1 MRSEKILGACFK
13 SCWNNNKWRACF
25 STVCLEK
32 IPKCLWM
39 CQLSFKWKCF
49 LLPLK
54 NLPQTIVFA
63 EPLLL
68 GDVWFLN
75 WDSECVRCHMFEG
88 WSLWDVWIMPCAVDN
103 KAGWLQFGAFSLPFF
118 DSSQSF
124 FLKCS
129 AYQDLCGL
137 NSKLTLQ
144 ERRFSEALMCD
155 FEWTRAN
162 VMYMRE
168 KTPIKEGAT
177 LPGKSHHYFFET
189 HSNSDKGHES
199 NRTLRRGQE
208 SKSVC
213 VCVRFSASVYLAQW
227 TSKTGQ

>member
-1 MRSEKILGACFK
+1 MTKSERNNLFFLRGCLLIETVNVAAFLLMRSEKILGACFK

-54 NLPQTIVFA
+54 NLAQTIVFA

-75 WDSECVRCHMFEG
+75 WDSECVWCHMFEG
-88 WSLWDVWIMPCAVDN
+88 SSLWDVWIMPCAANN
-103 KAGWLQFGAFSLPFF
+103 KAGWLQFGAFFLPFF

-124 FLKCS
+124 F
-129 AYQDLCGL
+129 
-137 NSKLTLQ
+137 
-144 ERRFSEALMCD
+144 
-155 FEWTRAN
+155 FEMQR
-162 VMYMRE
+162 
-168 KTPIKEGAT
+168 
-177 LPGKSHHYFFET
+177 LPGPLWSELQVDTAGEEIFQGFDVWFRV
-189 HSNSDKGHES
+189 NKGECDVHARKDT
-199 NRTLRRGQE
+199 N
-208 SKSVC
+208 
-213 VCVRFSASVYLAQW
+213 
-227 TSKTGQ
+227 